1 MAAQKKIGS
10 AIAIL
15 TLLLNLGDARK
26 SQGEITQ
33 TFCGGSRIGSSLI
46 KLTTKFAVL
55 DVKLEEEMT
64 RRQRH
69 FVDFRRIPRAHYQ
82 APALRICFDLRD
94 QIIDLVHSRAV
105 RATPVAPLRTIDAT
119 EIASFVSPL
128 VPDAHT
134 MFVEIT
140 NIRFAAQKPK
150 QFVNDRFDV
159 QLFCCEQRESG
170 SARAQIKSGLCSEDR

>member
-1 MAAQKKIGS
+1 MQIAKGMDEVARRKIH
-10 AIAIL
+10 
-15 TLLLNLGDARK
+15 NLRHHHRKQRVRGDIERNTEKQICA
-26 SQGEITQ
+26 
-33 TFCGGSRIGSSLI
+33 SLI

-55 DVKLEEEMT
+55 YVKLEEEMT

-94 QIIDLVHSRAV
+94 QIIDLVHARAV
-105 RATPVAPLRTIDAT
+105 RAAPVAPLRTIDAT

-140 NIRFAAQKPK
+140 NIGIAAQKPK

-159 QLFCCEQRESG
+159 QLFCCEERESRTL
-170 SARAQIKSGLCSEDR
+170 RAQIKSGLRTKDR